1 MLITDNMRKTL
12 WAVALIASLL
22 VSCERQIPQ
31 TTEDNRSPQ
40 EILFEDGNYAMF
52 IHFGLYS
59 SLEGVW
65 KGKIYYGNAEWIM
78 NGAQAGIPVDEYMA
92 QAASFNPSEFDAN
105 EIVSI
110 AKDAGMKYIII
121 TAKHHEG
128 FAMFDTEAS
137 DFDIVDATPL
147 KRDLMA
153 ELAEACHREGLG
165 IGFYYSQFQDW
176 TAPGGGNGPGK
187 DASGREVSF
196 DEYFRTKC
204 VPQVEELTTKYGDI
218 QLIWFDTPGNMSLE
232 YSQELV
238 DIVRKNQ
245 PNALVSSRVGNG
257 LGDYETLGDME
268 VPVANHEGRWEG
280 IDVTQVGWGYSRY
293 DNEWKT
299 PDFIVRTLV
308 STIARGGTWMLN
320 VGPDSKGRIHPMAAA
335 ALRKSGKWV
344 HSHPEAVYK
353 AGPSPWGH
361 ALPWGDAVTQGDKV
375 ELVVF
380 DWPSDG
386 NLWVPGLKTPVKS
399 ARLHGKKLRFFSED
413 GWLRIKLP
421 FERPD
426 EYASVIELTFGG
438 EVEVDGTLAADPS
451 GTTVLPV
458 EFASVENCSIQRSG
472 WMEKFGEWKTRNVAQ
487 DLNGESTV
495 TWTVDIKNP
504 GVYNID
510 LEYLG
515 LVPEG
520 WVEWR
525 MSIDGQEAVVN
536 EHDAT
541 RAYAWYPL
549 GWAKIDSPGVHT
561 FSLRATDGDIPSARV
576 AAMRLTPVP
585 L

>member
-1 MLITDNMRKTL
+1 MKYLTVTML
-12 WAVALIASLL
+12 AAALMLASCNTPTP
-22 VSCERQIPQ
+22 SQK
-31 TTEDNRSPQ
+31 EDTRSPQ

-59 SLEGVW
+59 KLEGVW
-65 KGKIYYGNAEWIM
+65 KDRIYYGNAEWIM
-78 NGAQAGIPVDEYMA
+78 NRAQAGIPVDEYMA
-92 QAASFNPSEFDAN
+92 EAASFNPSEFDAGA
-105 EIVSI
+105 IVQL

-121 TAKHHEG
+121 TSKHHEG
-128 FAMFDTEAS
+128 FAMFDTAAS

-176 TAPGGGNGPGK
+176 TAPGGGNGPST
-187 DASGREVSF
+187 DPSGRPVSF
-196 DEYFRTKC
+196 DEYFRNKC
-204 VPQVEELTTKYGDI
+204 VPQVEELTTKYGEI
-218 QLIWFDTPGNMSLE
+218 ELIWFDTPGSMQQS

-245 PNALVSSRVGNG
+245 PHALVSSRVGNG

-280 IDVTQVGWGYSRY
+280 IDVTQVGWGFSRY

-320 VGPDSKGRIHPMAAA
+320 VGPDATGRISDMAAA
-335 ALRKSGKWV
+335 ALRKSGEWV
-344 HSHPEAVYK
+344 HAHPQAVYG

-361 ALPWGDAVTQGDKV
+361 ALPWGDAVVQGDRI
-375 ELVVF
+375 ELVVY

-386 NLWVPGLKTPVKS
+386 RLWVPGLKSSVKS
-399 ARLHGKKLRFFSED
+399 ARLDGKKKLKFSSED
-413 GWLRIKLP
+413 GWLCINVPATRPEP
-421 FERPD
+421 F
-426 EYASVIELTFGG
+426 ASVIELALNGPI
-438 EVEVDGTLAADPS
+438 EVDGTLAADPAM
-451 GTTVLPV
+451 TTVIPV
-458 EFASVENCSIQRSG
+458 EFAAANGCSVRKSG

-487 DLNGESTV
+487 DFTSGSTL
-495 TWTVDIKNP
+495 TWTMAFKDP
-504 GVYNID
+504 GVYNME

-515 LVPEG
+515 AENDD
-520 WVEWR
+520 WVEWH
-525 MSIDGQEAVVN
+525 MSVDGKEALIDQHG
-536 EHDAT
+536 T
-541 RAYAWYPL
+541 TSAYAWYPL
-549 GWAKIDSPGVHT
+549 GWVKVDSPGIHT
-561 FSLRATDGDIPSARV
+561 FTLTPSKGDIHSTRV
-576 AAMRLTPVP
+576 ASMRITPVN

>member
-1 MLITDNMRKTL
+1 MLITDNMRKTF
-12 WAVALIASLL
+12 WAFALIASLL

-78 NGAQAGIPVDEYMA
+78 NSAQAGIPVDEYMA
-92 QAASFNPSEFDAN
+92 QAASFNPSEFDAD

-176 TAPGGGNGPGK
+176 TAPGGGNGPSK
-187 DASGREVSF
+187 DASGKEVSF

-232 YSQELV
+232 YSQKLV

-245 PNALVSSRVGNG
+245 PNA
-257 LGDYETLGDME
+257 
-268 VPVANHEGRWEG
+268 
-280 IDVTQVGWGYSRY
+280 
-293 DNEWKT
+293 
-299 PDFIVRTLV
+299 LV

-386 NLWVPGLKTPVKS
+386 NLWVPGLKTTVKS
-399 ARLHGKKLRFFSED
+399 ARLGGGKLRFSSED

-421 FERPD
+421 FERPE
-426 EYASVIELTFGG
+426 EYASVIELTLDG
-438 EVEVDGTLAADPS
+438 EIEVDGTLAADPS
-451 GTTVLPV
+451 GITVLPV

-495 TWTVDIKNP
+495 TWTVEIKEP

-515 LVPEG
+515 LAPDG

-576 AAMRLTPVP
+576 AAMRLTPIKI
-585 L
+585 

>member
-1 MLITDNMRKTL
+1 MRYSFVPFL
-12 WAVALIASLL
+12 SAVLL
-22 VSCERQIPQ
+22 AVSCQ
-31 TTEDNRSPQ
+31 TKAPVPTADSRSPQ
-40 EILFEDGNYAMF
+40 EILFDDGNYAMF

-78 NGAQAGIPVDEYMA
+78 NSAQADIPVDEYKA
-92 QAASFNPSEFDAN
+92 LAASFNPSEFDAD

-121 TAKHHEG
+121 TSKHHEG
-128 FAMFDTEAS
+128 FAMFDTAAS

-176 TAPGGGNGPGK
+176 TAPGGGYGPSR

-218 QLIWFDTPGNMSLE
+218 QLIWFDTPGNMPAK
-232 YSQELV
+232 YSKELV
-238 DIVRKNQ
+238 D
-245 PNALVSSRVGNG
+245 
-257 LGDYETLGDME
+257 
-268 VPVANHEGRWEG
+268 
-280 IDVTQVGWGYSRY
+280 
-293 DNEWKT
+293 
-299 PDFIVRTLV
+299 IVRTLV

-344 HSHPEAVYK
+344 HAHPEAVYG

-361 ALPWGDAVTQGDKV
+361 ALPWGEDAVTQGDKI
-375 ELVVF
+375 ELVVY

-386 NLWVPGLKTPVKS
+386 NLWVPGLKTPAKS
-399 ARLHGKKLRFFSED
+399 VRSGGRKLRFTSED
-413 GWLRIKLP
+413 GWLRIRVP

-426 EYASVIELTFGG
+426 EYASVIELTFDSDK
-438 EVEVDGTLAADPS
+438 EPEVDGTLVADPS
-451 GTTVLPV
+451 LATVLPV
-458 EFASVENCSIQRSG
+458 EFASVSGCEVKSSG

-487 DLNGESTV
+487 GLNEESRV
-495 TWTVDIKNP
+495 SWTVKVKDP

-525 MSIDGQEAVVN
+525 MDLDGKEVVVN

-541 RAYAWYPL
+541 RKYAWYPL
-549 GWAKIDSPGVHT
+549 GWVEIASPGVHT
-561 FSLRATDGDIPSARV
+561 FTLRATDGDIPSARV

>member
-1 MLITDNMRKTL
+1 MKYLSIIL
-12 WAVALIASLL
+12 LSASLML
-22 VSCERQIPQ
+22 ASCSSPVPSQK
-31 TTEDNRSPQ
+31 EDTRSPQ
-40 EILFEDGNYAMF
+40 QIMFEDGNYAMF

-59 SLEGVW
+59 KLEGVW
-65 KGKIYYGNAEWIM
+65 KDKIYYGNAEWIM
-78 NGAQAGIPVDEYMA
+78 NRSQAGIPVEEYMA
-92 QAASFNPSEFDAN
+92 EAATFNPSAFDADT
-105 EIVSI
+105 IVQL

-128 FAMFDTEAS
+128 FAMFDTAAS

-176 TAPGGGNGPGK
+176 TAPGGGNGPAT
-187 DASGREVSF
+187 DPTGRPVSF

-204 VPQVEELTTKYGDI
+204 VPQVEELTTKYGEI
-218 QLIWFDTPGNMSLE
+218 ELIWFDTPGWMQQS

-268 VPVANHEGRWEG
+268 VPVANRDGRWEG
-280 IDVTQVGWGYSRY
+280 IDVTQVGWGFSKY
-293 DNEWKT
+293 DNEWKS

-320 VGPDSKGRIHPMAAA
+320 VGPDSSGRIAEMAAA
-335 ALRKSGKWV
+335 ALRKSGEWV
-344 HSHPEAVYK
+344 HRHPKAVYG

-361 ALPWGDAVTQGDKV
+361 ALPWGDAVVQGDKI

-380 DWPSDG
+380 DWPDDG
-386 NLWVPGLKTPVKS
+386 RLWVPGLKTAVKS
-399 ARLHGKKLRFFSED
+399 ARLNGEKKLGFNSKD
-413 GWLRIKLP
+413 GWLCIEVPPARPEP
-421 FERPD
+421 F
-426 EYASVIELTFGG
+426 ASVIELDLDG
-438 EVEVDGTLAADPS
+438 EIDVDGTLAVDPS
-451 GTTVLPV
+451 KTTVVPV
-458 EFASVENCSIQRSG
+458 EFASAEGCAVKKVG
-472 WMEKFGEWKTRNVAQ
+472 WMEKFGEWKTRNVAL
-487 DLNGESTV
+487 DFNEGSTL
-495 TWTVDIKNP
+495 TWTMDFKDP

-515 LVPEG
+515 AENDD
-520 WVEWR
+520 WVEWH
-525 MSIDGQEAVVN
+525 MSVDGKEALIDQHG
-536 EHDAT
+536 AT
-541 RAYAWYPL
+541 VAYAWYPL
-549 GWAKIDSPGVHT
+549 GWVSVDSPGIHSFMLT
-561 FSLRATDGDIPSARV
+561 PAKGDIPAARV
-576 AAMRLTPVP
+576 ASMRINPVN